1 MWRPGREANDRQHG
15 LAAWGHQSE
24 RPPGSSGFLLG
35 ADDEPVD
42 LAPPVRT
49 PSIQPKHRASS
60 TAWGQLSVA
69 LPVPL
74 PGIVAQRRFLEN
86 GDTVIL
92 CGWCAKPGTARIGFV
107 ESRGEVLPAN
117 G

>member
-15 LAAWGHQSE
+15 LTARGRQSE
-24 RPPGSSGFLLG
+24 KPPDSSGFLLG
-35 ADDEPVD
+35 ADDKPVD

-74 PGIVAQRRFLEN
+74 PGIGAQRRFLED

-92 CGWCAKPGTARIGFV
+92 
-107 ESRGEVLPAN
+107 RG
-117 G
+117 